1 MCRLL
6 CSEQSPTFFPEK
18 EAISL
23 KNVVN
28 KRYIIKSQLKHK
40 FIMMC
45 FQGPLIC
52 YIRVESQGIK
62 RDTSDKTTKLKLFTN
77 YYVTHMFYLCKVDFQ
92 MVAELFY
99 WLGHDSERSLKY
111 IEKN

>member
-1 MCRLL
+1 
-6 CSEQSPTFFPEK
+6 
-18 EAISL
+18 
-23 KNVVN
+23 
-28 KRYIIKSQLKHK
+28 
-40 FIMMC
+40 MC

-111 IEKN
+111 IGKN